1 MTDYGQDDI
10 EKSEQ
15 RCPKIVVVPFEAPL
29 SERKNSLNAQE
40 SLGNYLSPGYG
51 TIKSN
56 KYNQQAVRY
65 NQVSTESA
73 VNTLKESMALLSAK
87 IGYAEERKR
96 LSTEDFT
103 HQDVSVLLK
112 LKKSA
117 TKNKFCRCACVV
129 M

>member
-10 EKSEQ
+10 ENLEQ
-15 RCPKIVVVPFEAPL
+15 RCPKIVVVPFEGSL
-29 SERKNSLNAQE
+29 NQRENSLDPKE

-51 TIKSN
+51 IIKSN
-56 KYNQQAVRY
+56 KSNPQTVKY
-65 NQVSTESA
+65 NQVSTENA

-87 IGYAEERKR
+87 LGHAEERKR

-103 HQDVSVLLK
+103 HQDESVLLK
-112 LKKSA
+112 LQKSA
-117 TKNKFCRCACVV
+117 AKNKLCRCACVV

>member
-15 RCPKIVVVPFEAPL
+15 RCPKIVVVHFETSL
-29 SERKNSLNAQE
+29 NQRENSLDIQE

-51 TIKSN
+51 IIKSN
-56 KYNQQAVRY
+56 KPNQQTVKY
-65 NQVSTESA
+65 NQVSTENA
-73 VNTLKESMALLSAK
+73 INTLKESMALLSAK
-87 IGYAEERKR
+87 LGHAEERKR

-103 HQDVSVLLK
+103 HQDESVLLK
-112 LKKSA
+112 LQKSSV
-117 TKNKFCRCACVV
+117 KNKFCRCACVV